1 MLFPWYISNTWYVHT
16 TIASTTYCFKCV
28 TWPFTLPKTATM
40 LPPLPLLAIYILDAY
55 AKNNKYSYSSS
66 YTITISCVLSQA
78 GIPCL
83 PLPVQ
88 NIHRTPSILSTTTI
102 GCILLRAGVPC
113 LPISVSNHFL
123 HYELPFLFL
132 HLLPLLL
139 FQEYLLCYQLSL
151 YSHT

>member
-1 MLFPWYISNTWYVHT
+1 
-16 TIASTTYCFKCV
+16 
-28 TWPFTLPKTATM
+28 M
-40 LPPLPLLAIYILDAY
+40 LPPLPPLAIYILDAY

-132 HLLPLLL
+132 HLLPLLF

-151 YSHT
+151 YSHTQVSPTHLYLQQTTSFHPLSSFPSHSPPTFTLLW

>member
-1 MLFPWYISNTWYVHT
+1 MVRSHHHCLNYILFLMCNMALHSTQNYHHAP
-16 TIASTTYCFKCV
+16 TIATTRNLHLGYICK
-28 TWPFTLPKTATM
+28 KQQI
-40 LPPLPLLAIYILDAY
+40 LLFF
-55 AKNNKYSYSSS
+55 S

-132 HLLPLLL
+132 HLLPLLF
-139 FQEYLLCYQLSL
+139 FQEYLLCFQLSL